1 MPARIYRP
9 AKTAMQSGRAK
20 TKKWVLEFE
29 PAEAR
34 QIDPLMGWTS
44 SGDMNSQVVLRF
56 ESKEAAMAYAERH
69 GIAYQIQEP
78 KKPRRSLK
86 AYADNFKFGRIGQW
100 TH

>member
-1 MPARIYRP
+1 
-9 AKTAMQSGRAK
+9 MQSGRAK